1 MDLVLTIGYL
11 ILTFIVTLLCY
22 KFFGRYGLIIWIC
35 TCIIMCNIQTMKIGE
50 FLGLTLSLGNILYGA
65 IFLSTDILNHKY
77 GKAWAIKSTHL
88 SFIVMVAFCI
98 FMYLFLQF
106 EPSSLDTTQSALETI
121 FSYVPRITF
130 ASLLAYYI
138 GQTCDIHIFQFLQR
152 KFNKL
157 WLSNTASTSIG
168 QTVDTLIFVTIAF
181 AGLLPG
187 IEIFEIIVTMIIVK
201 LLIAICDTPFIYIAD
216 RIKSVREIE
225 A

>member
-1 MDLVLTIGYL
+1 MGQKINPIGFRLPIRRDWRSRWFAAGKNYMSWVAED
-11 ILTFIVTLLCY
+11 F
-22 KFFGRYGLIIWIC
+22 
-35 TCIIMCNIQTMKIGE
+35 KIRE
-50 FLGLTLSLGNILYGA
+50 FLQ
-65 IFLSTDILNHKY
+65 K
-77 GKAWAIKSTHL
+77 
-88 SFIVMVAFCI
+88 
-98 FMYLFLQF
+98 
-106 EPSSLDTTQSALETI
+106 
-121 FSYVPRITF
+121 
-130 ASLLAYYI
+130 
-138 GQTCDIHIFQFLQR
+138 

-216 RIKSVREIE
+216 RIKKVREIE